1 MQRLVLALLAL
12 AIVAILV
19 GLLWR
24 GVKGD
29 ETGTRTEVAVTS
41 GAASRIAYAL
51 LLGVIGYVAFLGEG

>member
-24 GVKGD
+24 GVKGG
-29 ETGTRTEVAVTS
+29 ETGTEVAVTS

>member
-24 GVKGD
+24 GVKGG
-29 ETGTRTEVAVTS
+29 EPGTELAVTS

>member
-1 MQRLVLALLAL
+1 MQRLVLALMAL

-29 ETGTRTEVAVTS
+29 ETGTEVAVTS

>member
-1 MQRLVLALLAL
+1 MQRLVLALMAL
-12 AIVAILV
+12 AVVAILV

-24 GVKGD
+24 GVKGG
-29 ETGTRTEVAVTS
+29 ETGGSEVAVTS